1 MGATLAWVK
10 IVDVRRFRLEGGDKR
25 LEPKMDN
32 VVELT
37 AEAPSEAAPFV
48 VHRAW
53 SHFDSAF
60 TELWVIRDRHGRTLR
75 EGIEREVTAETAS
88 PQTGGGIT
96 DEVAG
101 QIFEYAD
108 DGYQLVLHIDGREV
122 ARADFEVREPGQGA
136 TVS

>member
-10 IVDVRRFRLEGGDKR
+10 IVDARRFRLEGGDKR
-25 LEPKMDN
+25 LAARMEN

-37 AEAPSEAAPFV
+37 DEPPSEAAPFV

-60 TELWVIRDRHGRTLR
+60 TEQWVIRDRHGRTLR
-75 EGIEREVTAETAS
+75 EGLEREVTAETAS
-88 PQTGGGIT
+88 PATGGGIT
-96 DEVAG
+96 DEIAG
-101 QIFEYAD
+101 QLFDYTD

-122 ARADFEVREPGQGA
+122 ARADFEVREPGEGA